1 MAANTDLIVTGL
13 DFTAIRANLR
23 NFLAAKPEFT
33 DYDFQD
39 SAMGTLLDLLAYNT
53 YYQAF
58 YANMATAEGFLDSA
72 QIYDSVVSRAKTIGY
87 LPSSARG
94 ATANLQIIFTASV
107 ATPTF
112 RSISIPKNTRFT
124 TTINGTAYI
133 FVTPQTYTVTANST
147 SGFASYINITEG
159 EPLSHRYLFNRA
171 SNTSFVLPNEN
182 VDTSSITVSV
192 TTAGNTQTY
201 VRADDILTVNSSSK
215 VYFIEAD
222 KGYKYKVSFGDG
234 VFGTYPINSS
244 VVNISYRVCNGE
256 MTNGAND
263 FRLIGS
269 TIDGQ
274 TSVYIAAV
282 GRASGGAEVEG
293 IESVRRNAPLS
304 YETQNRAVINND
316 YERIIL
322 RDNPDIQA
330 ISTWGGEDN
339 YPPIYGK
346 VFVCAKPKIGNI
358 FSSSRKNTIKI
369 NLKKYNVQSIDVE
382 MVDPTYLYI
391 IPSVIVRVDFR
402 NTTLTPGEIAL
413 RVANKIISYETTGL
427 NLFGKRFR
435 FSKFLETIDAADDS
449 IMTSDANIQT
459 KKMFIPSLTTPSTY
473 TLRFN
478 HSIQGLGGY
487 ISNIP
492 DNISLGT
499 VTSSKFTY
507 QGYENCYFD
516 DNGYG
521 TLQIYYPNRT
531 DNSAE
536 ILSRNY
542 LSVNAGTVDYE
553 NGIVTI
559 TSFLPQSYDGSTM
572 SIVCSPTTTNI
583 VPIRN
588 QILLMAQSKI
598 QVIDDLSGVVVASV
612 ASVETIGQTQTS
624 VIPGGRLN
632 NF

>member
-13 DFTAIRANLR
+13 DFTAIRENLR

-58 YANMATAEGFLDSA
+58 YANMAVAEGYLDSA
-72 QIYDSVVSRAKTIGY
+72 QIFDSVVSRAKALGY

-94 ATANLQIIFTASV
+94 ATANLQIIFTNSV
-107 ATPTF
+107 ATTTF
-112 RSISIPKNTRFT
+112 RAITIPKNTRFS
-124 TTINGTAYI
+124 TTINGTAYG
-133 FVTPQTYTVTANST
+133 FVTPQTYTITANST
-147 SGFASYINITEG
+147 NGFSGYINITEG
-159 EPLSHRYLFNRA
+159 EPLTHRYLFNRA

-182 VDTSSITVSV
+182 VDTSSISV
-192 TTAGNTQTY
+192 TITAAGNTQTY

-222 KGYKYKVSFGDG
+222 RGYKYKVAFGDG
-234 VFGTYPINSS
+234 VFGKYPDTSS
-244 VVNISYRVCNGE
+244 IVNISYRVCNGQKC
-256 MTNGAND
+256 NGVGSFSLVD
-263 FRLIGS
+263 S

-274 TSVYIAAV
+274 TSIYIATV
-282 GRASGGAEVEG
+282 GRASGGAEIEN
-293 IESVRRNAPLS
+293 IESIRRNAPLA

-316 YERIIL
+316 YERILL
-322 RDNPDIQA
+322 RDNPDVQA

-339 YPPIYGK
+339 DPPIYGK
-346 VFVCAKPKIGNI
+346 VFVCAKPKIGNL
-358 FSSSRKNTIKI
+358 FSSHRKDTIRI

-382 MVDPTYLYI
+382 MVDPTYLYV
-391 IPSVIVRVDFR
+391 IPSIIVRYDSRATV
-402 NTTLTPGEIAL
+402 LTGSQIAS
-413 RVANKIISYETTGL
+413 RVAAKIIDYEKTNL

-435 FSKFLETIDAADDS
+435 YSKFLEIIDSADDS
-449 IMTSDANIQT
+449 IVASDATIQT
-459 KKMFIPSLTTPSTY
+459 KKMFIPSLTAPSTY

-478 HSIQGLGGY
+478 HAIQGLGGY
-487 ISNIP
+487 ISGIP

-507 QGYENCYFD
+507 LGYQNCYFD

-542 LSVNAGTVDYE
+542 LSTNAGTIDYE
-553 NGIVTI
+553 KGIVTI
-559 TSFLPQSYDGSTM
+559 TAFLPQAYEGSTL
-572 SIVCSPTTTNI
+572 SIVSAPVTTNI

-598 QVIDDLSGVVVASV
+598 QIIDDLSNVVVASI